1 MTQAKCVLSTPP
13 TSSSALPVD
22 PTRRRSVIYDRVELA
37 RTNRAPIA
45 RVVAQELSRLGKAVV
60 L

>member
-1 MTQAKCVLSTPP
+1 
-13 TSSSALPVD
+13 
-22 PTRRRSVIYDRVELA
+22 VIYDRVELA